1 MWNTVY
7 PSVCIKS
14 TQWCHSS
21 HYLCTPV
28 WIHVN
33 VVKGFSIGVTIHAC
47 ASIYFSIIVSR
58 VLYSTSPV
66 YSEAMGSTGSK
77 NRCSLCPRQLS
88 TAIVHR
94 ATQKGVSE
102 ERGDCHTPTRQ
113 RGRKVNSR
121 EGASWVKYLH
131 QESLELA
138 PSFHPPNVLTH
149 LCHDDVPN
157 KAECP
162 SSTLNCKNFHWT
174 ITICNTTW
182 PNRITPPSLHAQ
194 QTFTHWKLSVACT
207 IKAASSGLGPEM
219 AVLLV

>member
-1 MWNTVY
+1 MTLYVKIKHQQLTAARSSNVKYSLPLGLYQEHTMMSFITLSLHSCLDPRKRSQGIFHSCHY
-7 PSVCIKS
+7 TYMCIYIF
-14 TQWCHSS
+14 Q
-21 HYLCTPV
+21 Y
-28 WIHVN
+28 
-33 VVKGFSIGVTIHAC
+33 
-47 ASIYFSIIVSR
+47 YIVSR

-157 KAECP
+157 KAEY
-162 SSTLNCKNFHWT
+162 ST
-174 ITICNTTW
+174 
-182 PNRITPPSLHAQ
+182 
-194 QTFTHWKLSVACT
+194 
-207 IKAASSGLGPEM
+207 
-219 AVLLV
+219 